1 MKPDKTEIVLF
12 EADGKVEGSSA
23 SLRQCRVLP
32 LSLKA
37 LQAYC
42 EKQGHKAVVLNQ
54 GGKNLCQ
61 LVDEI
66 VSYDP
71 KILAATASTCEFP
84 LTATVMRKIKEK
96 NKDVITVVG
105 GYHVSA
111 YPQSL
116 DPHLCSPDTDPTGID
131 FLVIGEG
138 ELTLAELVNSIKKG
152 NLYSDIKKIKGLVYY
167 KGGKLVTN
175 SQRERISDLDALP
188 RVRWSREELERNV
201 FDGLIF
207 RKDPKNKNVV
217 AIIGERGCPYAC
229 KFCSTKEVYGRTVRT
244 RSIES
249 LVNEIKDF
257 VTEQDVDMVVDY
269 SPTANRDPRRIHQFA
284 QEVRKRGLTKT
295 FSLYHLWRLQTPNGK
310 LMMTEELLE
319 DLSNTFTTFKAG
331 IGIEGLTENDA
342 EYISKKHSLN
352 NLFSASEAFEKYGAI
367 FRGFFMITPKTTKEA
382 INTCVNSRSLALFD
396 DLRLAYLVPYP
407 GTSFYNQTRN
417 QLITQNW
424 GDFTCQQPV
433 LKSNCLTEEQYENAQ
448 REIVQGF
455 LLNKYRLERLR
466 KKLHRFP
473 ELEPGVR
480 RYHEKM
486 SEHGFDV
493 LNI

>member
-1 MKPDKTEIVLF
+1 MIP
-12 EADGKVEGSSA
+12 
-23 SLRQCRVLP
+23 
-32 LSLKA
+32 
-37 LQAYC
+37 
-42 EKQGHKAVVLNQ
+42 
-54 GGKNLCQ
+54 
-61 LVDEI
+61 
-66 VSYDP
+66 
-71 KILAATASTCEFP
+71 
-84 LTATVMRKIKEK
+84 
-96 NKDVITVVG
+96 
-105 GYHVSA
+105 
-111 YPQSL
+111 
-116 DPHLCSPDTDPTGID
+116 
-131 FLVIGEG
+131 
-138 ELTLAELVNSIKKG
+138 
-152 NLYSDIKKIKGLVYY
+152 
-167 KGGKLVTN
+167 
-175 SQRERISDLDALP
+175 DLDNLP
-188 RVRWSREELERNV
+188 RVRWNKEELGRNV

-217 AIIGERGCPYAC
+217 AIISERGCPYAC
-229 KFCSTKEVYGRTVRT
+229 KFCSTQEVYGRTVRT
-244 RSIES
+244 RSIKS
-249 LVNEIKDF
+249 LVDEIKDF
-257 VTEQDVDMVVDY
+257 ATKQDVDMIVDY
-269 SPTANRDPRRIHQFA
+269 APTANRDPRRIHQFA

-295 FSLYHLWRLQTPNGK
+295 FGLYHLWRLQTPNGK
-310 LMMTEELLE
+310 PMITEELLK
-319 DLSNTFTTFKAG
+319 DLSDTFTTFKAG
-331 IGIEGLTENDA
+331 IGIEALTENDE

>member
-1 MKPDKTEIVLF
+1 MKSDKTEIVLF
-12 EADGKVEGSSA
+12 EADGKVTGSSA
-23 SLRQCRVLP
+23 SIRQCRVLP

-42 EKQGHKAVVLNQ
+42 ENQGHSAVVLEQ
-54 GGKNLCQ
+54 DRKSLSQ

-66 VSYDP
+66 VSYNP
-71 KILAATASTCEFP
+71 RILAATASTCEFP
-84 LTATVMRKIKEK
+84 LTATVMRKIKKK

-131 FLVIGEG
+131 FLVLGEG
-138 ELTLAELVNSIKKG
+138 ELTLAELVNSVKRG
-152 NLYSDIKKIKGLVYY
+152 NLYSDIKEIKGLAYY
-167 KGGKLVTN
+167 EDDKLVTN
-175 SQRERISDLDALP
+175 PPRGLIPDLDNLP
-188 RVRWSREELERNV
+188 RVRWNKEELGRNV

-217 AIIGERGCPYAC
+217 AIISERGCPYAC
-229 KFCSTKEVYGRTVRT
+229 KFCSTQEVYGRTVRT
-244 RSIES
+244 RSIKS
-249 LVNEIKDF
+249 LVDEIKDF
-257 VTEQDVDMVVDY
+257 ATKQDVDMIVDY
-269 SPTANRDPRRIHQFA
+269 APTANRDPRRIHQFA

-295 FSLYHLWRLQTPNGK
+295 FGLYHLWRLQTPNGK
-310 LMMTEELLE
+310 PMITEELLK
-319 DLSNTFTTFKAG
+319 DLSDTFTTFKAG
-331 IGIEGLTENDA
+331 IGIEALTENDE

-352 NLFSASEAFEKYGAI
+352 NLFSASKAFEKYGAI
-367 FRGFFMITPKTTKEA
+367 FRGFFMITPETTKEA
-382 INTCVNSRSLALFD
+382 INACINSKSLALFD

-407 GTSFYNQTRN
+407 GTPFYNQTRN

-424 GDFTCQQPV
+424 GDFTCQRPV
-433 LKSNCLTEEQYENAQ
+433 LKSNCLTEEQHEKAQ
-448 REIVQGF
+448 EDIVQGF